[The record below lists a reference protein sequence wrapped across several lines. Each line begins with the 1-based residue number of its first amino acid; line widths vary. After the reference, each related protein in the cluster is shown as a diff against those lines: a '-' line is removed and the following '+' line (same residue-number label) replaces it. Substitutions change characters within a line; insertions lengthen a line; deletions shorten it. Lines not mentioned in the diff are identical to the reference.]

1 MARQSPVAVAG
12 FNLAVA
18 GLPSFCQPS
27 PRCCPRRRS
36 CSPQNL
42 KCFASNPQNL
52 FGGRLRQRQ
61 NTSINQ
67 TLFAVCKYGGKAS
80 RFTGLNSERSNE
92 LPRIS
97 IADQVDNLQMS
108 MLSPTDSIPQHHS
121 RPCHHIRRER
131 ESVRNDSQSGMIVAA
146 RFQFERRR
154 RDWAGGKKIF
164 EKCGAN

>member
-80 RFTGLNSERSNE
+80 RFTDLNSERSNE
-92 LPRIS
+92 LRTPSNRQSIKWIICKCQCYPRQIPFRS
-97 IADQVDNLQMS
+97 IIVNLGG
-108 MLSPTDSIPQHHS
+108 
-121 RPCHHIRRER
+121 RAAGER
-131 ESVRNDSQSGMIVAA
+131 ACATTPNRG
-146 RFQFERRR
+146 
-154 RDWAGGKKIF
+154 
-164 EKCGAN
+164 